1 MIRKFKLVYA
11 KCRQGCIKNSNSIKP
26 LGETENRIVKM
37 ENRLDFF
44 FYNLASTFHMTQQ
57 SPSLIFTKIS
67 KIYVHTKS
75 FYTNMCSSFIGCSK
89 NLNTTQISI
98 NRKTDK

>member
-1 MIRKFKLVYA
+1 MH
-11 KCRQGCIKNSNSIKP
+11 KNSNSIKP
-26 LGETENRIVKM
+26 LEETENRIVEM
-37 ENRLDFF
+37 ENRLDF
-44 FYNLASTFHMTQQ
+44 FYNLASTFHMTKQ

-89 NLNTTQISI
+89 NLNTRQISM